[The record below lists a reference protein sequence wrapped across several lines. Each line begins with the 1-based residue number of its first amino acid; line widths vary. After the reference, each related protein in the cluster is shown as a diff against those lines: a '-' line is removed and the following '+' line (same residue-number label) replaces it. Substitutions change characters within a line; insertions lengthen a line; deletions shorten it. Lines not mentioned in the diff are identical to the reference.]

1 VREPASNPSPVA
13 LVEAQDLVK
22 RFGALVAVDRVS
34 FEVRE
39 GECYGFLGPNGAGKT
54 TTLRM
59 ICCTARPTSGCLRVF
74 GLDVRRHGRAIKRQ
88 LGVVHQ
94 AVTLDEALTVREN
107 LVVYGRYFD
116 LSWQEARRRAEELLA
131 FAELEARADERV
143 SRLSGGM
150 QRRLMI
156 ARALMANPR
165 LLVLDEP
172 TTGLD
177 PQARHAVWDRLRQLK
192 RAGVTQILTTH
203 YMEEAEQLCDRV
215 AIVDHGRIVA
225 EGPPRELV
233 ERHVGREVVEL
244 HVAGDGAFAAMVAG
258 RLAGLAEGLEVAG
271 RSVFLHTRDGEEL
284 VRRVRA
290 LDLPVEAVVLRRA
303 TLEDV
308 FLRLTGRRLRE

>member
-1 VREPASNPSPVA
+1 MA
-13 LVEAQDLVK
+13 LVEAEELLK
-22 RFGALVAVDRVS
+22 RFGSLVAVDRIS
-34 FEVRE
+34 FQVRE

-54 TTLRM
+54 TTMRM
-59 ICCTARPTSGCLRVF
+59 VCCTARPTAGSLRVF

-94 AVTLDEALTVREN
+94 SVTLDDALTVREN

-116 LSWQEARRRAEELLA
+116 LSWAEARRRADELLA

-143 SRLSGGM
+143 SKLSGGM

-192 RAGVTQILTTH
+192 RGGVTQILTTH
-203 YMEEAEQLCDRV
+203 YMEEAEHLCDRV

-233 ERHVGREVVEL
+233 ERYVGREVVEL
-244 HVAGDGAFAAMVAG
+244 QVAADGAPAWAVAEQA
-258 RLAGLAEGLEVAG
+258 AGLAEGFEVAG
-271 RSVFLHTRDGEEL
+271 DRVFLHTRDGEEL
-284 VRRVRA
+284 VHRVRA
-290 LDLPVEAVVLRRA
+290 LRLPVEAVVLRRA

>member
-1 VREPASNPSPVA
+1 MA
-13 LVEAQDLVK
+13 LVEAEELLK
-22 RFGALVAVDRVS
+22 RFGSLVAVDRIS
-34 FEVRE
+34 FQVRE

-54 TTLRM
+54 TTMRM
-59 ICCTARPTSGCLRVF
+59 VCCTARPTAGSLRVF

-94 AVTLDEALTVREN
+94 PVTLDDALTVREN

-116 LSWQEARRRAEELLA
+116 LSWAEARRRADELLA
-131 FAELEARADERV
+131 FAELEARADDRV
-143 SRLSGGM
+143 SKLSGGM

-192 RAGVTQILTTH
+192 RGGVTQILTTH
-203 YMEEAEQLCDRV
+203 YMEEAEHLCDRV

-233 ERHVGREVVEL
+233 ERYVGREVVEL
-244 HVAGDGAFAAMVAG
+244 QVAADGAPAWAVAEQA
-258 RLAGLAEGLEVAG
+258 AGLAEGFEVAG
-271 RSVFLHTRDGEEL
+271 DRVFLHTRDGEEL
-284 VRRVRA
+284 VHRVRA
-290 LDLPVEAVVLRRA
+290 LRLPVEAVVLRRA

>member
-1 VREPASNPSPVA
+1 M
-13 LVEAQDLVK
+13 EAEELLK
-22 RFGALVAVDRVS
+22 RFGSLVAVDRIS
-34 FEVRE
+34 FQVRE

-54 TTLRM
+54 TTMRM
-59 ICCTARPTSGCLRVF
+59 VCCTARPTAGSLRVF

-94 AVTLDEALTVREN
+94 SVTLDDALTVREN

-116 LSWQEARRRAEELLA
+116 LSWAEARRRADELLA

-143 SRLSGGM
+143 SKLSGGM

-192 RAGVTQILTTH
+192 RGGVTQILTTH
-203 YMEEAEQLCDRV
+203 YMEEAEHLCDRV

-233 ERHVGREVVEL
+233 ERYVGREVVEL
-244 HVAGDGAFAAMVAG
+244 QVAADGAPAWAVAEQA
-258 RLAGLAEGLEVAG
+258 AGLAEGFEVAG
-271 RSVFLHTRDGEEL
+271 DRVFLHTRDGEEL
-284 VRRVRA
+284 VHRVRA
-290 LDLPVEAVVLRRA
+290 LRLPVEAVVLRRA

>member
-1 VREPASNPSPVA
+1 MA
-13 LVEAQDLVK
+13 LVEAEELIK
-22 RFGALVAVDRVS
+22 RFGSLVAVDRIS
-34 FEVRE
+34 FQVRE

-54 TTLRM
+54 TTMRM
-59 ICCTARPTSGCLRVF
+59 ICCTARPTAGSLRVF

-94 AVTLDEALTVREN
+94 SVTLDDALTVREN

-116 LSWQEARRRAEELLA
+116 LTWAEARRRADELLA
-131 FAELEARADERV
+131 FAELEARADDRV
-143 SRLSGGM
+143 SKLSGGM

-192 RAGVTQILTTH
+192 RRGVTQILTTH
-203 YMEEAEQLCDRV
+203 YMEEAEHLCDRV

-233 ERHVGREVVEL
+233 DRYVGREVVEL
-244 HVAGDGAFAAMVAG
+244 QVAGDGALARAVAEQA
-258 RLAGLAEGLEVAG
+258 AGLAEGFEVAG
-271 RSVFLHTRDGEEL
+271 DRVFLHTRDGEEL
-284 VRRVRA
+284 VHRVRA
-290 LDLPVEAVVLRRA
+290 LRLPLKAVVLRRA

>member
-1 VREPASNPSPVA
+1 M
-13 LVEAQDLVK
+13 EADELVK
-22 RFGALVAVDRVS
+22 RFGSLVAVDRIS
-34 FEVRE
+34 FQVRE

-54 TTLRM
+54 TTMRM
-59 ICCTARPTSGCLRVF
+59 ISCTARPTAGSLRVF

-94 AVTLDEALTVREN
+94 SVTLDDALTVREN

-116 LSWQEARRRAEELLA
+116 LTWAEARRRADELLA
-131 FAELEARADERV
+131 FAELEARADDRV
-143 SRLSGGM
+143 SKLSGGM

-192 RAGVTQILTTH
+192 RRGVTQILTTH
-203 YMEEAEQLCDRV
+203 YMEEAEHLCDRV
-215 AIVDHGRIVA
+215 AIVDHGRIVV

-233 ERHVGREVVEL
+233 ERYVGREVVEL
-244 HVAGDGAFAAMVAG
+244 QVAGNGDLAGAVAEQA
-258 RLAGLAEGLEVAG
+258 AGLAEGFEVAG
-271 RSVFLHTRDGEEL
+271 DRVFLHTRDGEEL
-284 VRRVRA
+284 VHRVRA
-290 LDLPVEAVVLRRA
+290 LRLPLEAVVLRRA

>member
-1 VREPASNPSPVA
+1 MAV
-13 LVEAQDLVK
+13 VEAEDLVK

-34 FEVRE
+34 FHVRE

-54 TTLRM
+54 TTMRM
-59 ICCTARPTSGCLRVF
+59 ICCTVRPTAGRLRVF
-74 GLDVRRHGRAIKRQ
+74 GLDVQRHPRAVKRQ

-94 AVTLDEALTVREN
+94 SVTLDDALTVREN
-107 LVVYGRYFD
+107 LLVYGRYFD
-116 LSWQEARRRAEELLA
+116 LSWREARRRAEELLA
-131 FAELEARADERV
+131 FAELEARADDRI
-143 SRLSGGM
+143 SKLSGGM

-156 ARALMANPR
+156 ARALMASPR

-215 AIVDHGRIVA
+215 AVVDHGRIVA
-225 EGPPRELV
+225 EGPPKELV
-233 ERHVGREVVEL
+233 DRYVGREVVEL
-244 HVAGDGAFAAMVAG
+244 QVTADGTPPAAVAERVHHLVEGVEVAGD
-258 RLAGLAEGLEVAG
+258 R
-271 RSVFLHTRDGEEL
+271 VFLHTRDGEDL
-284 VRRVRA
+284 LRRVRS
-290 LDLPVEAVVLRRA
+290 LDLPVQAVVLRRA

>member
-1 VREPASNPSPVA
+1 MA
-13 LVEAQDLVK
+13 LVEAEELIK
-22 RFGALVAVDRVS
+22 RFGSLVAVDRIS
-34 FEVRE
+34 FQVRE

-54 TTLRM
+54 TTMRM
-59 ICCTARPTSGCLRVF
+59 ICCTARPTAGSLRVF

-94 AVTLDEALTVREN
+94 SVTLDDALTVREN

-116 LSWQEARRRAEELLA
+116 LTWAEARRRADELLA
-131 FAELEARADERV
+131 FAELGARADDRV
-143 SRLSGGM
+143 SKLSGGM

-192 RAGVTQILTTH
+192 RRGVTQILTTH
-203 YMEEAEQLCDRV
+203 YMEEAEHLCDRV

-233 ERHVGREVVEL
+233 DRYVGREVVEL
-244 HVAGDGAFAAMVAG
+244 QVAGDGALARAVAEQA
-258 RLAGLAEGLEVAG
+258 AGLAEGFEVAG
-271 RSVFLHTRDGEEL
+271 DRVFLHTRDGEEL
-284 VRRVRA
+284 VHRVRA
-290 LDLPVEAVVLRRA
+290 LRLPLEAVVLRRA

>member
-1 VREPASNPSPVA
+1 MT
-13 LVEAQDLVK
+13 LVEARDLVK
-22 RFGALVAVDRVS
+22 RFGALVAVDRIS

-54 TTLRM
+54 TTMRM
-59 ICCTARPTSGCLRVF
+59 VCCTALPTDGSLRVF
-74 GLDVRRHGRAIKRQ
+74 GLDARRHARAIKRQ

-94 AVTLDEALTVREN
+94 AVTLDDALTVREN
-107 LVVYGRYFD
+107 LLVYGRYFD
-116 LSWQEARRRAEELLA
+116 MSWAEARRRAEELLA
-131 FAELEARADERV
+131 FAELEARADDRV
-143 SRLSGGM
+143 SKLSGGM

-177 PQARHAVWDRLRQLK
+177 PQARHAVWERLRQLK
-192 RAGVTQILTTH
+192 RAGVTQVLTTH

-233 ERHVGREVVEL
+233 DRYVGREVVEL
-244 HVAGDGAFAAMVAG
+244 QVGGDGVAAASVAQ
-258 RLAGLAEGLEVAG
+258 RVAEWADGFEVTG
-271 RSVFLHTRDGEEL
+271 DRVFLHTRDGEDL
-284 VRRVRA
+284 LRRIRT

>member
-1 VREPASNPSPVA
+1 VA
-13 LVEAQDLVK
+13 VVEAQDLVK
-22 RFGALVAVDRVS
+22 RFGRVVAVDGLS
-34 FEVRE
+34 FQVRE

-59 ICCTARPTSGCLRVF
+59 ICCTARPTEGVLKVF
-74 GLDVRRHGRAIKRQ
+74 GLDVRRHPRQVKAQ

-107 LVVYGRYFD
+107 LVVYGRYFG
-116 LSWQEARRRAEELLA
+116 LSWAEARRRAEELLA
-131 FAELEARADERV
+131 FAELEGRAEDRIA
-143 SRLSGGM
+143 RLSGGM

-177 PQARHAVWDRLRQLK
+177 PHARHAVWDRLRQLK
-192 RAGVTQILTTH
+192 RAGITQVLTTH
-203 YMEEAEQLCDRV
+203 YIDEAEQLCDRV
-215 AIVDHGRIVA
+215 AIVDRGRIVA
-225 EGPPRELV
+225 EGPPRALV
-233 ERHVGREVVEL
+233 ERYVGREVVEL
-244 HVAGDGAFAAMVAG
+244 RGAEDGALAHA
-258 RLAGLAEGLEVAG
+258 LAGLAEGVEVAKD
-271 RSVFLHTRDGEEL
+271 RVFLHTQDGEEL
-284 VRRVRA
+284 VHRVRA
-290 LDLPVEAVVLRRA
+290 LRLPVEAVVLRRA

>member
-1 VREPASNPSPVA
+1 MAVVK
-13 LVEAQDLVK
+13 AQDLVK
-22 RFGALVAVDRVS
+22 RFGAVVAVDHVS

-59 ICCTARPTSGCLRVF
+59 VCCNARPTEGVLRVF
-74 GLDVRRHGRAIKRQ
+74 GLDVRQHARQVKGQ

-94 AVTLDEALTVREN
+94 AVTLDDALTVREN
-107 LVVYGRYFD
+107 LVVYGRYFG
-116 LSWQEARRRAEELLA
+116 LSWAEARRRAEELLA
-131 FAELEARADERV
+131 FAELEGRAEERI

-150 QRRLMI
+150 QRRLMV

-215 AIVDHGRIVA
+215 AIVDRGRIVA
-225 EGPPRELV
+225 EGPPRALV
-233 ERHVGREVVEL
+233 ERYVGREVVEL
-244 HVAGDGAFAAMVAG
+244 QAAEDGA
-258 RLAGLAEGLEVAG
+258 LAGALAQTLGSLAEGVEVAKD
-271 RSVFLHTRDGEEL
+271 RLFLHTQDGEEL
-284 VRRVRA
+284 VHRVRA
-290 LDLPVEAVVLRRA
+290 LRLPVEAVVLRRA

>member
-1 VREPASNPSPVA
+1 VA
-13 LVEAQDLVK
+13 LVEAEELLK
-22 RFGALVAVDRVS
+22 RFGSLVAVDRIS
-34 FEVRE
+34 FQVRE

-54 TTLRM
+54 TTMRM
-59 ICCTARPTSGCLRVF
+59 VCCTARPTAGSLRVF

-94 AVTLDEALTVREN
+94 SVTLDDALTVREN

-116 LSWQEARRRAEELLA
+116 LSWAEARRRADELLA

-143 SRLSGGM
+143 SKLSGGM

-192 RAGVTQILTTH
+192 RGGVTQILTTH
-203 YMEEAEQLCDRV
+203 YMEEAEHLCDRV

-233 ERHVGREVVEL
+233 ERYVGREVVEL
-244 HVAGDGAFAAMVAG
+244 QVAADGAPAWAVAEQA
-258 RLAGLAEGLEVAG
+258 AGLAEGFEVAG
-271 RSVFLHTRDGEEL
+271 DRVFLHTRDGEEL
-284 VRRVRA
+284 VHRVRA
-290 LDLPVEAVVLRRA
+290 LRLPVEAVVLRRA

>member
-1 VREPASNPSPVA
+1 M
-13 LVEAQDLVK
+13 
-22 RFGALVAVDRVS
+22 
-34 FEVRE
+34 
-39 GECYGFLGPNGAGKT
+39 
-54 TTLRM
+54 RM
-59 ICCTARPTSGCLRVF
+59 ICCTARPTAGSLRVF

-94 AVTLDEALTVREN
+94 SVTLDDALTVREN

-116 LSWQEARRRAEELLA
+116 LTWAEARRRADELLA
-131 FAELEARADERV
+131 FAELEARADDRV
-143 SRLSGGM
+143 SKLSGGM

-192 RAGVTQILTTH
+192 RRGVTQILTTH
-203 YMEEAEQLCDRV
+203 YMEEAEHLCDRV

-233 ERHVGREVVEL
+233 DRYVGREVVEL
-244 HVAGDGAFAAMVAG
+244 QVAGDGALARAVAEQA
-258 RLAGLAEGLEVAG
+258 AGLAEGFEVAG
-271 RSVFLHTRDGEEL
+271 DRVFLHTRDGEEL
-284 VRRVRA
+284 VHRVRA
-290 LDLPVEAVVLRRA
+290 LRLPLEAVVLRRA

>member
-1 VREPASNPSPVA
+1 MAVVY
-13 LVEAQDLVK
+13 AQDLVK
-22 RFGALVAVDRVS
+22 RFGTLVAVDRIS

-54 TTLRM
+54 TTMRM
-59 ICCTARPTSGCLRVF
+59 ICCTARPTAGVLRVF
-74 GLDVRRHGRAIKRQ
+74 GLDVRRHPREVKRQ

-94 AVTLDEALTVREN
+94 AVTLDDALTVREN
-107 LVVYGRYFD
+107 LMVYGRYFG
-116 LSWQEARRRAEELLA
+116 LSWAEARRRAEELLA
-131 FAELEARADERV
+131 FAELEARADDRI
-143 SRLSGGM
+143 SKLSGGM

-192 RAGVTQILTTH
+192 RAGVTQIVTTH
-203 YMEEAEQLCDRV
+203 YMEEAERLCDRV

-225 EGPPRELV
+225 EGPPQELV
-233 ERHVGREVVEL
+233 ERCVGREVVEL
-244 HVAGDGAFAAMVAG
+244 QVAGDGAVAAGVAQ
-258 RLAGLAEGLEVAG
+258 RLAELAEGVEVAG
-271 RSVFLHTRDGEEL
+271 DRVLLHTRDGEGL
-284 VRRVRA
+284 VHRVRA
-290 LDLPVEAVVLRRA
+290 LQLPVEAVVLRRA
-303 TLEDV
+303 SLEDV

>member
-1 VREPASNPSPVA
+1 MA
-13 LVEAQDLVK
+13 LVEAEELIK
-22 RFGALVAVDRVS
+22 RFGSLVAVDRIS
-34 FEVRE
+34 FHVRE

-54 TTLRM
+54 TTMRM
-59 ICCTARPTSGCLRVF
+59 ICCTARPTAGSLRVF

-94 AVTLDEALTVREN
+94 SVTLDDALTVREN

-116 LSWQEARRRAEELLA
+116 LTWAEARRRADELLA
-131 FAELEARADERV
+131 FAELQARADDRV
-143 SRLSGGM
+143 SKLSGGM

-192 RAGVTQILTTH
+192 RRGVTQILTTH
-203 YMEEAEQLCDRV
+203 YMEEAEHLCDRV

-233 ERHVGREVVEL
+233 DRYVGREVVEL
-244 HVAGDGAFAAMVAG
+244 QVAGDGALARAVAEQA
-258 RLAGLAEGLEVAG
+258 AGLAQGFEVAG
-271 RSVFLHTRDGEEL
+271 DRVFLHTRDGEEL
-284 VRRVRA
+284 VHRVRA
-290 LDLPVEAVVLRRA
+290 LRLPLEAVVLRRA